1 MKFNSRQILIGVA
14 VVVVIAAAAIY
25 WVVSRQNNVSL
36 DATATAQTTSTATS
50 STTAAAQQASSGAP
64 TAAATSDLMQA
75 GPLGDMALGDPKAPN
90 VMIEYASMTC
100 THCQRFHTEVYPKLK
115 SQYIDTGKVY
125 FIFRDFP
132 LDSLARA
139 AIIIAHCAPKE
150 RFFPLVDLMF
160 NQQNNWAFVADP
172 KTALMNLVK
181 QAGIGSDQFNAC
193 SSNQSI
199 LDGVTAV
206 QDRAKNMFGV
216 GATPTFFINGVKVE
230 GEQPLPDIEKRLI
243 GIS

>member
-1 MKFNSRQILIGVA
+1 MKFNSRQVLIGVA

-25 WVVSRQNNVSL
+25 WLVSRQNTVSL
-36 DATATAQTTSTATS
+36 DATAVTSNATS
-50 STTAAAQQASSGAP
+50 STTAAAQQAASDAP
-64 TAAATSDLMQA
+64 TTAATSDLMQA
-75 GPLGDMALGDPKAPN
+75 GPLGDMTLGDPKAPN

-100 THCQRFHTEVYPKLK
+100 THCQRFHAEVYPTLK

-160 NQQNNWAFVADP
+160 DHQDQWAFVDDP
-172 KTALMNLVK
+172 KTALLNLVK
-181 QAGIGSDQFNAC
+181 QAGFTEDSFNAC
-193 SSNQSI
+193 LTNQQL
-199 LDGVTAV
+199 LDGVNWV
-206 QDRAKNMFGV
+206 QDRAEKMFGV
-216 GATPTFFINGVKVE
+216 GSTPTFFVNGKKLT
-230 GEQPLPDIEKRLI
+230 GEQT
-243 GIS
+243 